1 MILSLV
7 KCAHNRIVNAMFCR
21 VRVFGYW
28 SLFWFGTS
36 NASPTP
42 FVCGNLTLWKSS
54 PHLTLWAASSVV
66 VGSRWGFGS
75 FLSIVC
81 FNLMSLISVTIFI
94 FRFSFDVVWMWS
106 TWNTVRE
113 RKTQISKVS
122 SDVITTV
129 PSSCHHCK
137 TLFELVLQPTALFS
151 FSTWNDTF
159 VVSRVCLKNE
169 KAYFPTVSRLFFYFV
184 FLSKLRTTLFCFQV
198 WKKCGEKMKRHFLKV
213 NVSRHLY
220 LGKRLT
226 CITV

>member
-1 MILSLV
+1 
-7 KCAHNRIVNAMFCR
+7 
-21 VRVFGYW
+21 
-28 SLFWFGTS
+28 
-36 NASPTP
+36 
-42 FVCGNLTLWKSS
+42 
-54 PHLTLWAASSVV
+54 
-66 VGSRWGFGS
+66 
-75 FLSIVC
+75 
-81 FNLMSLISVTIFI
+81 MSLISVKIFI

-137 TLFELVLQPTALFS
+137 TLFELMLQPKALFS

-184 FLSKLRTTLFCFQV
+184 FFYQSCGRLFSLSRCERNAERK
-198 WKKCGEKMKRHFLKV
+198 WKDISWK
-213 NVSRHLY
+213 
-220 LGKRLT
+220 
-226 CITV
+226 

>member
-28 SLFWFGTS
+28 SLFWFGAF
-36 NASPTP
+36 NASPTL
-42 FVCGNLTLWKSS
+42 FVCGNLTFWKSS
-54 PHLTLWAASSVV
+54 PHLTLWAASSVFV
-66 VGSRWGFGS
+66 SSRWGFGS
-75 FLSIVC
+75 FLSIIC
-81 FNLMSLISVTIFI
+81 FNLMSLISVKIFI

-113 RKTQISKVS
+113 RKTQIFKVS

-129 PSSCHHCK
+129 PSSCHRCK
-137 TLFELVLQPTALFS
+137 TLFELVLQPKALFS

-169 KAYFPTVSRLFFYFV
+169 KAYFETFFLLCFFIKVADDSFLFPGVKEMRRENEKTFPESKCFEAFV
-184 FLSKLRTTLFCFQV
+184 FK
-198 WKKCGEKMKRHFLKV
+198 
-213 NVSRHLY
+213 
-220 LGKRLT
+220 
-226 CITV
+226 